1 MTPSL
6 QAWVVAWRHPHPQG
20 AEGHCIGHTDLPV
33 DRRKA
38 RRLAH
43 RIRQAARRHGWPRV
57 VYTSSLRRCAAVG
70 RVLRA
75 WGWRHVVDDALIE
88 ASFGTWDGQPWSAI
102 PWAEVDA
109 WCADFTDHAPGGG
122 EALRAVLTRVAQW
135 PAAPLPV
142 EAVASTAPR
151 LVVAHAG
158 WMLAR
163 RWQLEQ
169 PQAPVQAAQWPRAP
183 RYGACWS
190 LGAGASAAAT
200 TASVVSLAASS
211 P

>member
-1 MTPSL
+1 MTLPL
-6 QAWVVAWRHPHPQG
+6 HAWVVAWRHPRPQG
-20 AEGHCIGHTDLPV
+20 AEGRCIGRTDLPV

-43 RIRQAARRHGWPRV
+43 RIRAAARRQGWPRV
-57 VYTSSLRRCAAVG
+57 VYTSSLQRCAAVG
-70 RVLRA
+70 RVLRG

-88 ASFGTWDGQPWSAI
+88 ADFGAWDGQPWSAI
-102 PWAEVDA
+102 PWVEVDA

-122 EALRAVLTRVAQW
+122 EPLRAVLARVARW
-135 PAAPLPV
+135 PDPAACCPGNV
-142 EAVASTAPR
+142 AAVPR

-163 RWQLEQ
+163 QWQLAQ
-169 PQAPVQAAQWPRAP
+169 PRPPEQAAQWPRAP

-190 LGAGASAAAT
+190 LGAAASP
-200 TASVVSLAASS
+200 VSLAASS